1 MNFQIVLILVLA
13 ATATFFVVVISIGLV
28 VHKALH
34 SRIVLR
40 RQALYGEYSQ
50 QVAEIIL
57 QELPKLPEDSTA
69 SGMFDQ
75 YEILLAPL
83 KEHLEKMPK
92 RKRLLHR
99 AAVKLAL
106 IDFAKDVAGET
117 SDRLVYFCYSLGLV
131 DDEIKLL
138 SSKNW
143 WDRAQAAHDLGVLK
157 ARRAVTPLAKA
168 LEDEHP
174 DVRIQAMQSLVIL
187 GGVHSLQTI
196 LLKSRNISQW
206 TAIEL
211 SIIVMRFKE
220 ESVPFLIDAL
230 QSSDQSVVLFCIEML
245 AEIGFVSAVESLRTM
260 ALDYPN
266 VVIRAKAVEAL
277 GRLGDGRAEELLLGL
292 LKNPLP
298 NLRYK
303 AIEAVGKIGVRSALP
318 MLKERLRDGVLKEK
332 VLAARSIAASGEE
345 GISFLTSLKKTGD
358 EALGN
363 VAQQVLEELR
373 VEPTLT

>member
-1 MNFQIVLILVLA
+1 MSFQIFLILALA
-13 ATATFFVVVISIGLV
+13 ATATFFVIVISIGLV

-34 SRIVLR
+34 SKKTQ
-40 RQALYGEYSQ
+40 RQQNLYTEYSQ
-50 QVAEIIL
+50 QVAEVIL
-57 QELPKLPEDSTA
+57 QDLPVLPEDSTA
-69 SGMFDQ
+69 SGVFDQ

-83 KEHLEKMPK
+83 KDKLEKMSKGK
-92 RKRLLHR
+92 RSLNRK
-99 AAVKLAL
+99 AVKLAL

-138 SSKNW
+138 ESKNW

-157 ARRAVTPLAKA
+157 ARRAVTPLAKT
-168 LEDEHP
+168 LEDENP

-196 LLKSRNISQW
+196 LVKSRNISQW

-220 ESVPFLIDAL
+220 EAVPFLIDGL
-230 QSSDQSVVLFCIEML
+230 KSSDQSIVLFCIEML

-260 ALDYPN
+260 ARDYPN

-277 GRLGDGRAEELLLGL
+277 GRLGDQRAEGLLVELLA
-292 LKNPLP
+292 NPFP

-303 AIEAVGKIGVRSALP
+303 AIEAVGRIGLRSALSP
-318 MLKERLRDGVLKEK
+318 LEERLRAGPLHEK
-332 VLAARSIAASGEE
+332 ILAARSIAAAGPE
-345 GISFLTSLKKTGD
+345 GISLLTSIKNAENDVLRG
-358 EALGN
+358 
-363 VAQQVLEELR
+363 VAHQVLEEFHIDPSLA
-373 VEPTLT
+373 